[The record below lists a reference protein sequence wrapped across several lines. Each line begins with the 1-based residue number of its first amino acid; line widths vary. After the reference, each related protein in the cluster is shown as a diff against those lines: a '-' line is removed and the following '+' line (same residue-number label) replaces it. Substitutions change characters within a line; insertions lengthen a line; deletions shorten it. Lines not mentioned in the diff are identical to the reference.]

1 MVNEKI
7 TSEWQVLHLGGELQG
22 STTTP
27 KDECEKENSQTLK
40 TPREKGGGGYII
52 IPNAFQRKGKGI
64 REQAV
69 CKESSLNSH
78 CVVSGNAGK
87 QLRFSSWWVKGAA
100 HNIMR
105 LWN

>member
-40 TPREKGGGGYII
+40 TPREKGGGGLHNY
-52 IPNAFQRKGKGI
+52 PQCLPEKGKG
-64 REQAV
+64 
-69 CKESSLNSH
+69 N
-78 CVVSGNAGK
+78 
-87 QLRFSSWWVKGAA
+87 
-100 HNIMR
+100 
-105 LWN
+105 